1 MSTKAGRFASSNTG
15 DGWNKD
21 GSFFERRDHWRQVWF
36 NKYRQ
41 FHRPKYGENVPLDKD
56 SVVAFLTGLRDSG
69 TPVWQRI
76 QVIEAI
82 HDYGSKV
89 AKVPVDH
96 LVQMIAVLKTYLP
109 GDKADVN
116 GSSVE
121 DVDMK
126 LASPGPID
134 PNEPMIVQQLRSRIR
149 MKHQSLKTEHAYVK
163 WVKQFIARFDL
174 YQDTAWATVTKE
186 MVETFLTDLAVKR
199 NVAASTQNQA
209 FCALL
214 YVFQNVLKREMGGID
229 ALRAKRPKKIP
240 LVLSTDEASKL
251 IGKFSG
257 VEKIIISILY
267 GAGMRINECLRL
279 RVKDVDFQRMQ
290 LTIHDA
296 KGEKDRVAIFPVR
309 IVDELQRHLEARK
322 LQHEQDLAD
331 GVGSVYL
338 PYALERKYP
347 AAALEFRWQYVF
359 AAKRVSV
366 DPRSGRRRRHHLS
379 DTYFSEVFASAVKLA
394 EISKPA
400 HAHTMRH
407 SFATHL
413 LDDGQDIRTIQ
424 ELLGHSD
431 IATTMIYTHVSQHGP
446 SGVKSP
452 LDRLMGG

>member
-1 MSTKAGRFASSNTG
+1 
-15 DGWNKD
+15 
-21 GSFFERRDHWRQVWF
+21 
-36 NKYRQ
+36 
-41 FHRPKYGENVPLDKD
+41 
-56 SVVAFLTGLRDSG
+56 VVAFLTGLRDSG

-76 QVIEAI
+76 QVLESI

-89 AKVPVDH
+89 AKVPVEH
-96 LVQMIAVLKTYLP
+96 LIEMIGVLKTHLY

-116 GSSVE
+116 GSSMK
-121 DVDMK
+121 DVDME

-134 PNEPMIVQQLRSRIR
+134 PNEPVIVQQLRSRIR
-149 MKHQSLKTEHAYVK
+149 MKHQSLKTEQAYVK
-163 WVKQFIARFDL
+163 WVKQFIAVFGLD
-174 YQDTAWATVTKE
+174 QDATWAAVTKE

-214 YVFQNVLKREMGGID
+214 YVFQNVLKRDIGGID
-229 ALRAKRPKKIP
+229 ALRAKRPKKVP
-240 LVLSTDEASKL
+240 LVLSTDEAGKL

-279 RVKDVDFQRMQ
+279 RVKDIDFQRMQ

-322 LQHEQDLAD
+322 LQHEKDLSD

-347 AAALEFRWQYVF
+347 SAALEFRWQYVF
-359 AAKRVSV
+359 AAKRVSL

-379 DTYFSEVFASAVKLA
+379 DKYFSDVFTSAVKLA
-394 EISKPA
+394 EIAKPA

-413 LDDGQDIRTIQ
+413 LDEGQDIRTIQ
-424 ELLGHSD
+424 ELLGHAD
-431 IATTMIYTHVSQHGP
+431 ISTTMIYTHVSKNGP